1 MARELEPAV
10 GNAWTTALS
19 QFDRAADQLHLDD
32 GTREVLRACK
42 RELTVNFPVR
52 MDDGSFRVF
61 RGFRVHHSLARGP
74 AKGGIRYHPEVDLDD
89 VRALA
94 MLMTWKCAVV
104 GLPFGGAKGGVACDP
119 KGLSTRELENLT
131 RRFTSEIQVF
141 IGPDYDIPA
150 PDVGTNAQVMAWMM
164 DTYSMNVGH
173 SVPAVVTG
181 KPISVGGTEGR
192 LEATGRGAAF
202 VTRDAANQI
211 GLTLDGARVAIQG
224 WGNVGSNLA
233 VHLRELG
240 CRIVAVSD
248 LGGAIHNP
256 GGIDPANLTR
266 YVEETGSVA
275 GFPSA
280 DPLEREALFEVDCE
294 ILAPCA
300 LSGAITHRNAEK
312 VRAGMVV
319 EGANGPTT
327 PEADA
332 ILRDR
337 GIRVVPD
344 ILANAGGVTVS
355 YFEWVQDRE
364 AFFWDA
370 SEINARLEKIMTRAF
385 AAVADQAETYSV
397 DWRTAALM
405 LGIARTAEALKL
417 RGIFP

>member
-1 MARELEPAV
+1 MVRELEPAV
-10 GNAWTTALS
+10 ENAWTTALA
-19 QFDRAADQLHLDD
+19 QFDQAADHLHLDC

-61 RGFRVHHSLARGP
+61 QGFRVHHSLARGP

-94 MLMTWKCAVV
+94 MLMSWKCAVG
-104 GLPFGGAKGGVACDP
+104 GLPFGGAKGGVACAP
-119 KGLSTRELENLT
+119 KELSARELENLT

-181 KPISVGGTEGR
+181 KPISIGGTEGR
-192 LEATGRGAAF
+192 LEATGRGAAI
-202 VTRDAANQI
+202 VTREAAGRI
-211 GLTLDGARVAIQG
+211 GLPLDGARVAIQG
-224 WGNVGSNLA
+224 WGNVGSNLG
-233 VHLRELG
+233 VHLKELG

-248 LGGAIHNP
+248 LSGAVYNP
-256 GGIDPANLTR
+256 NGIDPANLTR

-275 GFPSA
+275 GFPA
-280 DPLEREALFEVDCE
+280 AEPIELDRLFEVECE

-300 LSGAITHRNAEK
+300 LSGAITARNADK
-312 VRAGMVV
+312 VRARMVV

-332 ILRDR
+332 ILRDA
-337 GIRVVPD
+337 GVRVVPD

-364 AFFWDA
+364 NFFWDA
-370 SEINARLEKIMTRAF
+370 SEINARLEKIMTHSF
-385 AAVADQAETYSV
+385 AAVAGQAETYRV

-405 LGIARTAEALKL
+405 LGIDRVAEALKL